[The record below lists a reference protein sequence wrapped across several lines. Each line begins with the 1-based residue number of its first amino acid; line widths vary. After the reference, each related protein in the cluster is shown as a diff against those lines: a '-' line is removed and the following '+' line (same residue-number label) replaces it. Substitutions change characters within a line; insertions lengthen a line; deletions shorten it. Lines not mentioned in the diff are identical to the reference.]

1 MILGRLPFIYSLE
14 KVLNTKLY
22 LVGGAVRDLLLNT
35 PIKDFD
41 FTCPLSPDEIE
52 KRITSIGKKAYTVG
66 KKFGT
71 IGFNFESIFV
81 EVTTFREEQYS
92 KDSRK
97 PAIKFVEDLKEDLSR
112 RDFTINALAMDSSG
126 KIYDYFGG
134 QKDIEDGV
142 LRAIGNVEKRFS
154 QDPLRMLRAARFAS
168 EYNLSIEQKTKETIL
183 EKYYLLVNISKERW
197 VEELDKILAS
207 DNVLAGMDL
216 LMDLRIFNVICP
228 ELTLQ
233 KDFYQSN
240 PFHDFTL
247 WENTKKVVATIPKQ
261 DLDLRWAALLYN
273 IAKPFTRTKNKKECS
288 NYVAHNLVGSDMAM
302 RLCKHLKFSNKRIDF
317 IVSTIKD
324 SSVLFTTIC

>member
-1 MILGRLPFIYSLE
+1 MILDHLPFICSLE
-14 KVLNTKLY
+14 KALNTKLY
-22 LVGGAVRDLLLNT
+22 LVGGAVRDLLLNK

-52 KRITSIGKKAYTVG
+52 KPITLSGKKACTIG

-71 IGFNFESIFV
+71 IGFNFESTFV
-81 EVTTFREEQYS
+81 EVTTFRKEQYS

-97 PAIKFVEDLKEDLSR
+97 PAIEFVEDLKDDLSR

-142 LRAIGNVEKRFS
+142 LRAIGNAEKRFS
-154 QDPLRMLRAARFAS
+154 QDPLRTLRAVRFAS
-168 EYNLSIEQKTKETIL
+168 EYNLSIEQKTKEAIL

-233 KDFYQSN
+233 KDFYQNS

-247 WENTKKVVATIPKQ
+247 WEHTKKVVAKVPKR
-261 DLDLRWAALLYN
+261 DLDLRWAALLYD

-288 NYVAHNLVGSDMAM
+288 NYVAQDLVGSDIAL

-317 IVSTIKD
+317 ILSTIKD
-324 SSVLFTTIC
+324 SSVLFTAIC